1 MDQVSKPGFGQALV
15 NALRGVVGLGA
26 QQSPG
31 PATDVAGN
39 YQRYLLETAER
50 GEQPMSL
57 RDWQNSQALQPVSS
71 PR

>member
-15 NALRGVVGLGA
+15 NALRGAVGLGA

-39 YQRYLLETAER
+39 YQRYLIDAAER
-50 GEQPMSL
+50 GETPLSL
-57 RDWQNSQALQPVSS
+57 RDWQNSQALQPVAT

>member
-1 MDQVSKPGFGQALV
+1 MEQPGFLQAVV
-15 NALRGVVGLGA
+15 NALRGGVGMGA

-39 YQRYLLETAER
+39 YRQYVMEAAER
-50 GEQPMSL
+50 GEQPLPL
-57 RDWQNSQALQPVSS
+57 RDWQNQQMQQMPVST